1 MAAEYTLE
9 GTNANINEL
18 EAELKAAGI
27 GAWFHR
33 PAKAT
38 RTHCV
43 LLRVAD
49 VAEGSCPFVV
59 SATGATDYVAIQKA
73 VEAWRVSASQPS
85 PAPDA

>member
-1 MAAEYTLE
+1 MGEFTLE
-9 GTNANINEL
+9 GANAIIDDL
-18 EAELKAAGI
+18 EAELRQAGI

-38 RTHCV
+38 RSHCV
-43 LLRVAD
+43 LLRIAD

-73 VEAWRVSASQPS
+73 VEAWRAG
-85 PAPDA
+85 DT

>member
-1 MAAEYTLE
+1 MVEYTLE
-9 GTNANINEL
+9 GATGIIEDL
-18 EAELKAAGI
+18 EAELRKEGI

-33 PAKAT
+33 PATAV

-73 VEAWRVSASQPS
+73 VDAWRASVQE
-85 PAPDA
+85 AGG